1 MGHMQGEG
9 DRPRFVGFYWTFP
22 VKWAGFTDLSSN
34 ADEAARQSRTIR
46 YQREL
51 VQRHVRER
59 RGDLVDELVF
69 LEVSPDR
76 GTPHVRDGLARARR
90 HCVEGRATLLWID
103 FAQSNGWRP
112 HPHLHHCLY
121 EMGMRNEALDPIA
134 WPIDGEPFD
143 PTTHFRDWRRVGELS
158 QAQRQQE
165 IPKMLAAAMDRVP
178 AGYGRNGR
186 IANYLNQLGLRTK
199 TGVLWT
205 ADTVGK
211 AIKALAKAPG
221 DDGEHS

>member
-1 MGHMQGEG
+1 MGRVQDEG
-9 DRPRFVGFYWTFP
+9 DRPLFVGFYWTFP
-22 VKWAGFTDLSSN
+22 VKWAGFTDLSSD

-76 GTPHVRDGLARARR
+76 GTPQVRDGLARARR
-90 HCVEGRATLLWID
+90 HCVEGQATLLWVN

-112 HPHLHHCLY
+112 HPYLHHCLY
-121 EMGMRNEALDPIA
+121 DMGMRNEPLDPIE
-134 WPIDGEPFD
+134 WPIDGEPFN
-143 PTTHFRDWRRVGELS
+143 PTAHFRDWRRLSDLS
-158 QAQRQQE
+158 QAQRQE
-165 IPKMLAAAMDRVP
+165 AIPRMLAAALDRVP
-178 AGYGRNGR
+178 AGRGRHGR
-186 IANYLNQLGLRTK
+186 IAEYLNQSGVRTK
-199 TGVLWT
+199 TGVMWT

-211 AIKALAKAPG
+211 AIKGLAETSG
-221 DDGEHS
+221 

>member
-1 MGHMQGEG
+1 MQDEG
-9 DRPRFVGFYWTFP
+9 DRPLFVGFYWTFP
-22 VKWAGFTDLSSN
+22 VKWAGFTDLSPD
-34 ADEAARQSRTIR
+34 AGEAARQSRTIR

-51 VQRHVRER
+51 VQRYVRER

-90 HCVEGRATLLWID
+90 HCVEGRATLLWVD

-112 HPHLHHCLY
+112 HQHLHHCLY
-121 EMGMRNEALDPIA
+121 DMGMRNEALDPIE
-134 WPIDGEPFD
+134 WPIDGEPFN
-143 PTTHFRDWRRVGELS
+143 PTAHFRDWRRLGASS
-158 QAQRQQE
+158 QAQRQEE
-165 IPKMLAAAMDRVP
+165 IRAMLAAALDRVP
-178 AGYGRNGR
+178 AGYGRNGK
-186 IANYLNQLGLRTK
+186 IAEYLNRSGVRTK

-211 AIKALAKAPG
+211 AIKALAGLAV
-221 DDGEHS
+221 